1 MQLVVPWTASLKH
14 SQTCLV
20 FMVLRMKPYM
30 MLYTQATTPASVAVV
45 APERMPPMMMTGM
58 MSAGSAL
65 RVS

>member
-1 MQLVVPWTASLKH
+1 
-14 SQTCLV
+14 
-20 FMVLRMKPYM
+20 MVLRMKPYM

-45 APERMPPMMMTGM
+45 APERMPPMIITGM